1 MVAQWL
7 QLFSAFHE
15 MYITPL
21 FGEWIL
27 YTRPGQILD
36 SLNGPEHAL
45 LRVSSHGLALLGN
58 VIGSRDRTVSVVY
71 LNGSTELE
79 FRALLAV
86 LERSHLLLRTLARIL
101 SRLGRLQGFPLS

>member
-1 MVAQWL
+1 
-7 QLFSAFHE
+7 

-27 YTRPGQILD
+27 YTRPRQILD
-36 SLNGPEHAL
+36 PLNGPEHAL